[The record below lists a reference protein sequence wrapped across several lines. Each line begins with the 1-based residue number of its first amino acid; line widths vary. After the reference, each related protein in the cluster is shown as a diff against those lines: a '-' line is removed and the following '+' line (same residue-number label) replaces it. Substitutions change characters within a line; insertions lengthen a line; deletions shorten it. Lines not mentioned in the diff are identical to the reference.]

1 MLDELRRKSSYA
13 RQNYAFWGALSV
25 TALIAIAWLTSLPM
39 RLGNLDAVL
48 EGEGLDQT
56 AGSVSE
62 LLDGI
67 KGLKEEAGNA
77 LKNST
82 ASSSSKTTDSSNWSL
97 DTNANDSAPTADPIL
112 IATSSRPSTPA
123 PKSIQI
129 ATSSAPNR

>member
-13 RQNYAFWGALSV
+13 RQNYAFWGALGV
-25 TALIAIAWLTSLPM
+25 TALIAVGWITSLPM

-48 EGEGLDQT
+48 EGEGIDQT

-77 LKNST
+77 LKGPS
-82 ASSSSKTTDSSNWSL
+82 ASSSSKTTDSSSWSL
-97 DTNANDSAPTADPIL
+97 DTGAGDSAPPADPIL